1 MEGAGEEV
9 EGGGRRESEGS
20 GRGEGQWGAHLHFR
34 LPFSVDGGCGREE
47 QVGLGRA
54 VGAAPWTL
62 RAASRSPADPERLPA
77 TRVRAASCS
86 EDGWALAARRLLL
99 RSEPSG
105 WPGAQC

>member
-62 RAASRSPADPERLPA
+62 RAASRSPADPRAPAGHTGEGCVLFRGRLGPGGE
-77 TRVRAASCS
+77 AA
-86 EDGWALAARRLLL
+86 AL
-99 RSEPSG
+99 EI
-105 WPGAQC
+105 